1 MHDLSPAPG
10 PTENAIRWSFPPR
23 VCLARVI
30 ISTNLNYAPGRS
42 IISEASDG
50 KRKKRRTKKLRQN
63 VARGAKIKKGVDQ
76 QIRPVVQQRNFC
88 GKIANVLFVFMLAKY
103 FEMVGNIAKSATV
116 KHKRH

>member
-50 KRKKRRTKKLRQN
+50 KRKKKKEEQKKKQKQN
-63 VARGAKIKKGVDQ
+63 VAGGAKIKK
-76 QIRPVVQQRNFC
+76 
-88 GKIANVLFVFMLAKY
+88 ALTS
-103 FEMVGNIAKSATV
+103 KSARSCSKETFV
-116 KHKRH
+116 GKLQLYYLFLRWQNIPAGGGRNHR